1 MAMVHCQ
8 YGQHATSLDQHE
20 SERSHLRSTSLS
32 PVPVPVEPSPP
43 PLAVVT
49 LLVDDS
55 TLHRENLAAIL
66 ASAGLPE
73 PLMAWDLDSVQRV
86 LRESVAHVA
95 LVNMVT
101 RDNVMLVRL
110 IRERCPDAKV
120 IIVGAAVEDEAAIV
134 AFAEA
139 GVAGYHLRSHSL
151 GDLVQLIRSVSNG
164 EPSCPPS
171 VSAILLKRLS
181 SLATQREPLSKDP
194 FLTVR
199 EGEILRMLEAGMSNR
214 EIADRLCIALHTVK
228 NHVHNILGK
237 LGVSTRMEAA
247 ALSRASRSDRD
258 LVPGFS
264 PRWPG

>member
-1 MAMVHCQ
+1 
-8 YGQHATSLDQHE
+8 
-20 SERSHLRSTSLS
+20 
-32 PVPVPVEPSPP
+32 
-43 PLAVVT
+43 LAVAT
-49 LLVDDS
+49 LLIDDS

-66 ASAGLPE
+66 TSAGLPE

-86 LRESVAHVA
+86 LRESVPHIA

-101 RDNVMLVRL
+101 RDNVALVRL

-139 GVAGYHLRSHSL
+139 GVAGYHLRSQSL
-151 GDLVQLIRSVSNG
+151 GDLVQLIRAVSNG

-181 SLATQREPLSKDP
+181 SLATQREPVAKDP
-194 FLTVR
+194 FLTAR
-199 EGEILRMLEAGMSNR
+199 EVEILRMLEAGLSNR
-214 EIADRLCIALHTVK
+214 EIADQLCIALHTVK
-228 NHVHNILGK
+228 NHVHSILGK

-247 ALSRASRSDRD
+247 ALSRASQSDRE
-258 LVPGFS
+258 LVPGFNPKW
-264 PRWPG
+264 PR

>member
-1 MAMVHCQ
+1 MVHCQ
-8 YGQHATSLDQHE
+8 SGQHATSLDQQA
-20 SERSHLRSTSLS
+20 SDRNRLRSTALS
-32 PVPVPVEPSPP
+32 PVPVPVEPALP
-43 PLAVVT
+43 PLPVAT

-66 ASAGLPE
+66 TTAGLPE
-73 PLMAWDLDSVQRV
+73 PLMAWDLDSVHRV
-86 LRESVAHVA
+86 LRDSVPHIA

-101 RDNVMLVRL
+101 RDNVALVRL

-120 IIVGAAVEDEAAIV
+120 IIVGAAIEDEAAIV

-151 GDLVQLIRSVSNG
+151 GDLVQLIRAVNDG
-164 EPSCPPS
+164 EPSCPPA

-181 SLATQREPLSKDP
+181 SLATQREPVAKDP

-247 ALSRASRSDRD
+247 ALSRALQSDRE
-258 LVPGFS
+258 LVPGFN
-264 PRWPG
+264 PKWPG